1 MTDVNLWML
10 VIDFALITLQE
21 SCGCAQLLGN
31 LVRVCPPLR
40 HAPQHPCGADAAV
53 RPWNASLQICP
64 WGSMWACSQKKIP
77 SYHEK

>member
-53 RPWNASLQICP
+53 RPWNASLQISL
-64 WGSMWACSQKKIP
+64 GINVGLFTEKNSIIP
-77 SYHEK
+77 